1 MSFPGHNVYLL
12 TVQVQVDD
20 VCEVSGL
27 HHHGQHV
34 SGDASVVH
42 QNVNRADL
50 DRKRIERVAN

>member
-1 MSFPGHNVYLL
+1 MYLL

-20 VCEVSGL
+20 ICEVSGL

-34 SGDASVVH
+34 SGDAGVVH

-50 DRKRIERVAN
+50 DRKRIEKVTN